1 MRMQNQRRVYGETLV
16 ELGRENKNIV
26 VLDADLSKSTMSCLF
41 EQEFPERF
49 FEMGIAEANMIS
61 FAVGLSLTGKIAF
74 ANSFAVFS
82 TGRPF
87 DQIRQ
92 GVAIGKMNVKIIGSS
107 AGLSDFGDGATH
119 QSVEDIAIMR
129 AIPNMT
135 VISPCDAIETKK
147 VVRFAAEYN
156 GPVYIRVSR
165 NDVPDIFPE
174 DARFVIGKPVVLRE
188 GKDITVFATGT
199 MVYEALIA
207 ADRLSGLGIS
217 VRVVNVSTLKPL
229 DEESI
234 IRLSEDVKGII
245 TVEEHSIIGG
255 LASAVTYAL
264 RGKGIPIKTIG
275 INDEFGQSAN
285 TYDELLVHYGLTADN
300 IIENAKVL
308 Y

>member
-207 ADRLSGLGIS
+207 ADRLISLLGIY
-217 VRVVNVSTLKPL
+217 
-229 DEESI
+229 
-234 IRLSEDVKGII
+234 
-245 TVEEHSIIGG
+245 GG
-255 LASAVTYAL
+255 LDN
-264 RGKGIPIKTIG
+264 TI
-275 INDEFGQSAN
+275 S
-285 TYDELLVHYGLTADN
+285 
-300 IIENAKVL
+300 
-308 Y
+308 